1 MNRKKDQ
8 EEILKTIISI
18 AQDHFSDS
26 GKTIDGSTT
35 SADIPGWNSL
45 NHVMLIS
52 KIEKALDIKFD
63 LLQMIDMKS
72 VEDIAAAAAELIMK
86 D

>member
-1 MNRKKDQ
+1 MKDHS
-8 EEILKTIISI
+8 EILQQIIRI
-18 AQDHFSDS
+18 TADHFRDS
-26 GKTIDGSTT
+26 GVGIDGETT

-52 KIEKALDIKFD
+52 RIEKELNIKFD

-72 VEDIAAAAAELIMK
+72 VGDIAAAAAELIENK
-86 D
+86 

>member
-1 MNRKKDQ
+1 MKDQ
-8 EEILKTIISI
+8 REILQKVIQIT
-18 AQDHFSDS
+18 ADHFRDT
-26 GKTIDGSTT
+26 GVQVDGDTT

-52 KIEKALDIKFD
+52 RIEKELNIKFD

-72 VEDIAAAAAELIMK
+72 VGDIAAAAI
-86 D
+86 DIID